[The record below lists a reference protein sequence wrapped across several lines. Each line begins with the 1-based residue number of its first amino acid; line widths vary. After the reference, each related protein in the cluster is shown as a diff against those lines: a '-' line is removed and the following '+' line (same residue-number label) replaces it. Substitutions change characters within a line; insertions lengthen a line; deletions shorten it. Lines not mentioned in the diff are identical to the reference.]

1 MQYLSLVSNSVFII
15 SLFTFLACSVDANVV
30 NTIKTHVLQHLW
42 NIITPTR
49 LSLKLKCLRIYMA
62 ILFLPLRHQ
71 KEGEKKAIMKCI
83 TYIHRKY
90 NWPIYD
96 YDSQFSHQKYT
107 VLQVYAVSGYLLMAT
122 PTYIFLQV
130 FWILGENVPFKQV
143 ISLRD
148 LSVSGFSC
156 VLTTHNIFCY
166 HLVRV
171 QFITPFIIQFVG
183 P

>member
-1 MQYLSLVSNSVFII
+1 MIMIHSSVS
-15 SLFTFLACSVDANVV
+15 
-30 NTIKTHVLQHLW
+30 
-42 NIITPTR
+42 
-49 LSLKLKCLRIYMA
+49 
-62 ILFLPLRHQ
+62 
-71 KEGEKKAIMKCI
+71 
-83 TYIHRKY
+83 RKY
-90 NWPIYD
+90 N
-96 YDSQFSHQKYT
+96 
-107 VLQVYAVSGYLLMAT
+107 VLQVYAVSGYSLMAT

-166 HLVRV
+166 YLVRV